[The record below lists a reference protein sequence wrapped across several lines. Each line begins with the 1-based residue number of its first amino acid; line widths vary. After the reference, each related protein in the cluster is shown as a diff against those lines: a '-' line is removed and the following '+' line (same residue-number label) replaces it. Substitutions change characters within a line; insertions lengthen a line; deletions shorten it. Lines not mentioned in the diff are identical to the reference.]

1 MNILPQQLNAL
12 DILNI
17 FIEEHRI
24 CSPLDAEAD
33 VSLILNFNTT
43 VHDWR
48 EARDL
53 MRWKPLSRYLNAEFN
68 LTVSEQQ
75 WKAVLTPARKR
86 TLREVCELIAQYCT
100 FTSVTPV
107 RLLGNSCLS
116 ASVFITLKKYL
127 ARRGVQVDELK
138 PSTPIAPYLDTDFS
152 AMIEQIGILARG
164 NKVFEVLD
172 YTSTAHLNHPSFSS
186 STTTVPLKT
195 GSILTF
201 RDVVE
206 KIMAVNDTLKYEL
219 FNH

>member
-17 FIEEHRI
+17 FIEQHRI
-24 CSPLDAEAD
+24 CSPLDIEAD
-33 VSLILNFNTT
+33 VNFILNFNTT
-43 VHDWR
+43 VSDWR
-48 EARDL
+48 CARDL
-53 MRWKPLSRYLNAEFN
+53 MPWRPLSRFLNVEFN

-75 WKAVLTPARKR
+75 WKSVLTPARKR
-86 TLREVCELIAQYCT
+86 TLRDVCELIAQHCT

-138 PSTPIAPYLDTDFS
+138 PSTPIASYLDTDFS

-172 YTSTAHLNHPSFSS
+172 FTSTAHLNKPFLNFPS
-186 STTTVPLKT
+186 TPVALET

-206 KIMAVNDTLKYEL
+206 KIIVVNDPYRSPES
-219 FNH
+219 

>member
-1 MNILPQQLNAL
+1 MNTLPQQLNTL

-24 CSPLDAEAD
+24 CSPLDVEAD
-33 VSLILNFNTT
+33 VSIILNFNTT
-43 VHDWR
+43 VSDWR
-48 EARDL
+48 CARGL
-53 MRWKPLSRYLNAEFN
+53 MRWRPLSRFLNAEFN

-86 TLREVCELIAQYCT
+86 TLRDVCELIAQHCT

-138 PSTPIAPYLDTDFS
+138 PSTLIAPYLDTDFS

-172 YTSTAHLNHPSFSS
+172 FTSTVNLNKTFLNLPS
-186 STTTVPLKT
+186 TPVALET

-206 KIMAVNDTLKYEL
+206 KIIAVNDPYRSPES
-219 FNH
+219 

>member
-53 MRWKPLSRYLNAEFN
+53 MRWRPLSRYLNAEFN

-127 ARRGVQVDELK
+127 ARKGVQVDELK

>member
-53 MRWKPLSRYLNAEFN
+53 MRWRPLSRYLNAEFN